1 MNGTIRRFVNSIQYI
16 RKTASMGIAAAA
28 LLMVACTAQATNLVV
43 NGDFSQT
50 TPVTAANPSNADGGQ
65 LGYNITA
72 TGWATSGYNF
82 IFAPG
87 TADNPG
93 VSGVYNNL
101 QLWGPQNGSANGLP
115 ATSPDGGNYVAA
127 DGAFEV
133 GAITQT
139 INDLTIGD
147 EYAVSFYWAGAQQ
160 SGFSGNTTEGWDVS
174 LGSTTQDTTI
184 VHDVSLGFTG
194 WQYQTFDFTA
204 SSSTEVLSF
213 LAVGTPSGE
222 PPFALLDGVSMTQV
236 TPEPATLPLLLTG
249 MMGGLAIFGSK
260 KWLTNRL

>member
-1 MNGTIRRFVNSIQYI
+1 
-16 RKTASMGIAAAA
+16 MGITAAA
-28 LLMVACTAQATNLVV
+28 LLMAASAAQATDLVV
-43 NGDFSQT
+43 NGGFET
-50 TPVTAANPSNADGGQ
+50 TTNGGGQ
-65 LGYNITA
+65 LGFNTNA
-72 TGWATSGYNF
+72 TGWTTNGYNF
-82 IFAPG
+82 LFTSG
-87 TADNPG
+87 TADDPG
-93 VSGVYNNL
+93 VTGSDGNL
-101 QLWGPQNGSANGLP
+101 KLWGPGGGVRYSAYSNKGLP
-115 ATSPDGGNYVAA
+115 ASSPAGGNYVAA
-127 DGAFEV
+127 DGAYEV

-160 SGFSGNTTEGWDVS
+160 SGFTLATTEGWDVS

-249 MMGGLAIFGSK
+249 MMGCLGVFGSK
-260 KWLTNRL
+260 KWLKN

>member
-1 MNGTIRRFVNSIQYI
+1 
-16 RKTASMGIAAAA
+16 MGITVAA
-28 LLMVACTAQATNLVV
+28 LLMAPSAAQATDLVV
-43 NGDFSQT
+43 NGGFET
-50 TPVTAANPSNADGGQ
+50 TTNGNGQ
-65 LGYNITA
+65 LGHNTIA
-72 TGWATSGYNF
+72 TGWISTDYTF
-82 IFAPG
+82 VFAPG
-87 TADNPG
+87 TADTTGATG
-93 VSGVYNNL
+93 VDGALY
-101 QLWGPQNGSANGLP
+101 LWGTGN
-115 ATSPDGGNYVAA
+115 GGNDVLSVSPNGGNFIASDPVYES
-127 DGAFEV
+127 GP
-133 GAITQT
+133 ITQT

-249 MMGGLAIFGSK
+249 MMGCLGVFGSK
-260 KWLTNRL
+260 KWLKN

>member
-1 MNGTIRRFVNSIQYI
+1 MNGTIKIFAASRQHL
-16 RKTASMGIAAAA
+16 RKAAVMGITAAA
-28 LLMVACTAQATNLVV
+28 LLMAASAAQATDLVV
-43 NGDFSQT
+43 NGGFET
-50 TPVTAANPSNADGGQ
+50 TTNGGGQ
-65 LGYNITA
+65 LGFNTNA
-72 TGWATSGYNF
+72 TGWTTNGYNF
-82 IFAPG
+82 LFTSG
-87 TADNPG
+87 TADDPG
-93 VSGVYNNL
+93 VTGSDGNL
-101 QLWGPQNGSANGLP
+101 KLWGPGGGVGYSAYSNNGLP
-115 ATSPDGGNYVAA
+115 ASSPAGGNYVAA
-127 DGAFEV
+127 DGAYEV

-249 MMGGLAIFGSK
+249 MMGCLGVFGSK
-260 KWLTNRL
+260 KWLKN